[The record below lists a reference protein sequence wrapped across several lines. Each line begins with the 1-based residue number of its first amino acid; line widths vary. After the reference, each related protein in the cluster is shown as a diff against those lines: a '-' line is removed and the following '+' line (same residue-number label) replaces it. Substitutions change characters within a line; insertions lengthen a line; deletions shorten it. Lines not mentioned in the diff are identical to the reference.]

1 MDFIV
6 LLKETDVNCVVISR
20 NRADGKDGYIA
31 DLKTKAIYTH
41 HQKTIICDAEVKG
54 QKISEANYLFNMSFK
69 MLSKYLKFRYSEKTT
84 KFEKIFHLKFDVTE

>member
-6 LLKETDVNCVVISR
+6 LLKGSNVNCVVISR

-41 HQKTIICDAEVKG
+41 HQKTIICDAEIKG
-54 QKISEANYLFNMSFK
+54 QKISEANYLFNMSFHTIRKCSK
-69 MLSKYLKFRYSEKTT
+69 MDGQKYIPFFAFK
-84 KFEKIFHLKFDVTE
+84 

>member
-6 LLKETDVNCVVISR
+6 LLKGTAVDCVVISR

-41 HQKTIICDAEVKG
+41 HQKTIICDAEIKG
-54 QKISEANYLFNMSFK
+54 QKISEANYLFNMSFNIR
-69 MLSKYLKFRYSEKTT
+69 SKYLPNSALAFR
-84 KFEKIFHLKFDVTE
+84 TEICKYFCRK